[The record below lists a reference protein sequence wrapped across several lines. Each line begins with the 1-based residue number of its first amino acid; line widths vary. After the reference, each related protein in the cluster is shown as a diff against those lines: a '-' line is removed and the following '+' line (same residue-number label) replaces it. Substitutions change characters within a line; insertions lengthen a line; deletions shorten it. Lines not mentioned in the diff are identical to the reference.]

1 LDLLYLLEQLEDV
14 LGAGSRVP
22 LTSRT
27 LVDEQELLDIIDQ
40 IRVSIPDEIKAAR
53 RLTDERDQVIADAR
67 AEADRVL
74 RDADAR
80 AAERLSEHSLVRAAQ
95 DRAADLEDRAM
106 QHAADIRREA
116 DAYAY
121 RVLQKL
127 REQISQVA
135 QTVDRGM
142 DELESRR
149 APSELADTV

>member
-1 LDLLYLLEQLEDV
+1 MDLLYLLEQLEDV

-53 RLTDERDQVIADAR
+53 RLTDERDQVLADAR

-80 AAERLSEHSLVRAAQ
+80 AAERLAEHSLVRAAQ

-116 DAYAY
+116 DSYAF

-127 REQISQVA
+127 REQISTVA

-149 APSELADTV
+149 GSSELADTV

>member
-53 RLTDERDQVIADAR
+53 RLTDERDQVLADAR

-80 AAERLSEHSLVRAAQ
+80 AAERLAEHSLVRAAQ

-116 DAYAY
+116 DAYAF

-127 REQISQVA
+127 REQISTVA

-149 APSELADTV
+149 TPTELPDTA